1 MRRVA
6 DRRKPQRDPRDRPV
20 SGLRPFPDPGP
31 FGSWIFR
38 SQAPVAGALGAAAP
52 VIMLDAAGVRRVE
65 ITAALRCC
73 VRSRPE
79 APVRNIHP
87 IAAYLQSRMNARA
100 RSGAIMVDDLLTAQP
115 SRMPSRDPYA
125 VGPGAHRSANGA
137 STHIHALEPGCPGH
151 VGMTGD
157 ATRPMSHAQGK
168 HAQGTQAQR
177 KQAQGK
183 QAQDRK
189 AQDRKAQGTR
199 AQRAARCAGGG
210 QSFPAGLAAR
220 LGRFIPA
227 LSMPPCQ
234 LWGVNP
240 RRTRHRRRRACPSPQ
255 PASGWVRWRD
265 APS

>member
-1 MRRVA
+1 M
-6 DRRKPQRDPRDRPV
+6 
-20 SGLRPFPDPGP
+20 
-31 FGSWIFR
+31 
-38 SQAPVAGALGAAAP
+38 
-52 VIMLDAAGVRRVE
+52 E
-65 ITAALRCC
+65 ITAALRWS

-125 VGPGAHRSANGA
+125 VGPGAHPSANGA
-137 STHIHALEPGCPGH
+137 STPIHALEPGCPGH

-168 HAQGTQAQR
+168 HAHGTQAQG

-183 QAQDRK
+183 QARGKQARGKQARGKQPQRK
-189 AQDRKAQGTR
+189 QAQDRKAQGTR

-255 PASGWVRWRD
+255 PASGWGRWRD
-265 APS
+265 ALS